1 MNLSQLNRVLF
12 QTLFLPVAALVL
24 LAGVLSWEILNA
36 EKTVARIQVVD
47 QNIATA
53 NLITA
58 LIADQET
65 GVQGYENT
73 RREVYLQPFEFAV
86 EPLRSS
92 FAKLREGL
100 QAQHAD
106 LRPVD
111 ALRADHQLWI
121 DTVALPTINAI
132 HAGHSPADRGIDSHS
147 RSTMDKIRSIE
158 AGIIADQTSQR
169 TSLNDDWRQQLLH
182 TLEVV
187 VSFTIATGL
196 IIGIFARNRLQR
208 VSSAFQDSVDAVVSN
223 SRATYQSEERLRATL
238 ISIAESVVVCDI
250 DGRIEML
257 NTVAQ
262 RLSGWTQ
269 EDALD
274 RPLDDVFPLTDE
286 LTHQPVGGAR
296 FTRKAMPSVALAP
309 VAAAPALDGE
319 TAEISTAEIST
330 AESGPPAMLATRY
343 AVLLRKDGAEFYI
356 ERYDAPIYDT
366 HGYLIGS
373 VIVLSNLTEKRRTQ
387 NALLF
392 SEKLAVAGRL
402 AATIAHEI
410 HNPLDSVVN
419 LLYMIKQGAT
429 AEERDEFLDMAQSEL
444 SRVTQISRAMLGM
457 HRESRTP
464 VPLDVSELM
473 QSVLVLLQRSI
484 TRAGITLNTNLAEGT
499 LATGYPAELRQVFTN
514 LLTNAAE
521 ASEPNT
527 RIDVSIRNRPAR
539 RSAGTMPASPAGVL
553 ITIADQG
560 SGIKPEVLADL
571 FQPFFTTKGE
581 KGSGLGLW
589 ISKGIVEKHGGTIT
603 VQSRTSGRRR
613 GTTFNIFL
621 PRGAGII
628 SADSPA
634 IPAETGAPGE
644 ALPAGT
650 PALAEVSE

>member
-36 EKTVARIQVVD
+36 EKTVARIQIVD

-147 RSTMDKIRSIE
+147 RNTMDKIRSIE

-274 RPLDDVFPLTDE
+274 HPLDDVFPLTDE

-309 VAAAPALDGE
+309 VSAAPVPDAGTGE
-319 TAEISTAEIST
+319 VSTV
-330 AESGPPAMLATRY
+330 ESGPPAMLATRY

-444 SRVTQISRAMLGM
+444 SGHPDQPRHARDASRV
-457 HRESRTP
+457 P
-464 VPLDVSELM
+464 D
-473 QSVLVLLQRSI
+473 
-484 TRAGITLNTNLAEGT
+484 AG
-499 LATGYPAELRQVFTN
+499 
-514 LLTNAAE
+514 
-521 ASEPNT
+521 
-527 RIDVSIRNRPAR
+527 
-539 RSAGTMPASPAGVL
+539 
-553 ITIADQG
+553 ADRC
-560 SGIKPEVLADL
+560 L
-571 FQPFFTTKGE
+571 
-581 KGSGLGLW
+581 
-589 ISKGIVEKHGGTIT
+589 
-603 VQSRTSGRRR
+603 
-613 GTTFNIFL
+613 
-621 PRGAGII
+621 
-628 SADSPA
+628 
-634 IPAETGAPGE
+634 
-644 ALPAGT
+644 
-650 PALAEVSE
+650 